1 MEQTLPANVTNHYRR
16 NRDSYEQIESRLA
29 QTRERFMSA
38 DREQQIEMLQKSH
51 SFAVISVQTPVH
63 IHEEGF
69 KRLWEVDDMSKEN
82 IVTALKSVNYNRQK
96 SEYIVHSLQH
106 EDLWNEVADMLEGG
120 QINTAH
126 KFILDNLKG
135 VGPAKAPFVLS
146 MLGFTEKMCIDTN
159 IVSAFGLD
167 GHPTTVVVDKY
178 ESIVSRIR
186 NKMPTMKALT
196 TPFMFQ
202 WIVFDYQRGEIST
215 HDVFY
220 QII

>member
-106 EDLWNEVADMLEGG
+106 EDLWHEVADMLEAVESTPH
-120 QINTAH
+120 INSYSTTWKESVQQRH
-126 KFILDNLKG
+126 PSFCPCSGLLKRCVSIPTSFQHLDLM
-135 VGPAKAPFVLS
+135 VIRQLLS
-146 MLGFTEKMCIDTN
+146 LTN
-159 IVSAFGLD
+159 
-167 GHPTTVVVDKY
+167 T
-178 ESIVSRIR
+178 SR
-186 NKMPTMKALT
+186 
-196 TPFMFQ
+196 
-202 WIVFDYQRGEIST
+202 
-215 HDVFY
+215 
-220 QII
+220 